1 MRKVLLAAIS
11 LMMAVSVNAQKY
23 LNDSETP
30 FTQGKV
36 YVGASLSS
44 TNLSYSGITGGCLG
58 IQGKVGYFFA
68 DNLLG
73 TAQLSYEKQKDVP
86 FAITVGA
93 GGRYYIEQNGIYL
106 GASAIYKHQD
116 DFNDVMPSV
125 QVGYSFFIN
134 RTVTIEP
141 EIYYEQS
148 FKNHKDYSTVGL
160 RIGIGIYLFK
170 DTYKNIR

>member
-1 MRKVLLAAIS
+1 MRKVLMAAIG
-11 LMMAVSVNAQKY
+11 LMMAMSANAQKY
-23 LNDSETP
+23 LNVSDTP
-30 FTQGKV
+30 FSQGKV

-44 TNLSYSGITGGCLG
+44 TNLSYSGLKGGCLG

-73 TAQLSYEKQKDVP
+73 TALLSYEKQKDVP
-86 FAITVGA
+86 FAITLGA
-93 GGRYYIEQNGIYL
+93 GGRYYIEQNGLYL

-125 QVGYSFFIN
+125 QVGYSFFVN